1 MDIRIVAIVI
11 FLIGLIIGTVFYL
24 KSELFSQ
31 DYTGPET
38 YVKSSDFIPEDPSVL
53 SNGTVQKYKEGE
65 LYSYELFFN
74 LPAIGSSFQTLNLDV
89 PFNQPLKTEE
99 YIVKMGTSVND
110 LTQVG
115 VLTRRTDGNHVLKL
129 ESRTDYSK
137 VCVYIGNT
145 LVNCVDF

>member
-1 MDIRIVAIVI
+1 MDIRIVAIII
-11 FLIGLIIGTVFYL
+11 FLILLIIGTAFYL

-31 DYTGPET
+31 DYTGPKT
-38 YVKSSDFIPEDPSVL
+38 YVDSEDFVSQDPLIL
-53 SNGTVQKYKEGE
+53 SNGSVQKYKEGDVF
-65 LYSYELFFN
+65 SYELFFN

-99 YIVKMGTSVND
+99 YIVKMGTSDND

-115 VLTRRTDGNHVLKL
+115 VLTRRTDGNHVLKV
-129 ESRTDYSK
+129 ESKTNYTK